1 MSLQFES
8 CTIPALIN
16 HSMSTY
22 KDNLLF
28 SNIGNVEIT
37 YGQAEEKILT
47 IQSIFKALDIKKG
60 DKVVTQGGIMGTIH
74 YVNDDGSLSLEV
86 AENVTVK
93 VAKGMIAD
101 ISK

>member
-1 MSLQFES
+1 MDQLSSIL
-8 CTIPALIN
+8 PLILIFIVFYFLLIRPQQKKLKSHKEMIN
-16 HSMSTY
+16 
-22 KDNLLF
+22 NL
-28 SNIGNVEIT
+28 
-37 YGQAEEKILT
+37 
-47 IQSIFKALDIKKG
+47 KKG